1 MKVSGSHVET
11 IESMSQNL
19 FRIKEEQTIQIV
31 TEKLSKEGK
40 HVINIIHGT
49 PSSLMGTVRK
59 SITFLW
65 ETDDEDP
72 LYKKYIE
79 EQNKKKAL
87 ALEANIRARKQEEKK
102 VKLQNDI
109 RRLEKEI
116 NELQSKINDATSQ
129 KAITEKDIKLRE
141 YKLLFSKQGGHI
153 FLIFLLPVSLFCLLI
168 GTIISSDREFLSYFY
183 FSVFFFI
190 VISGWLIYILIKCS
204 VELKNNSGKIKQYL
218 SEIENNKSKVVI
230 LKKSLEEKRKE
241 LNEARNEL
249 NSL

>member
-87 ALEANIRARKQEEKK
+87 ALEAEIRARKQEDKK
-102 VKLQNDI
+102 VKLRNDI

-141 YKLLFSKQGGHI
+141 YKRLLSEQNELVF
-153 FLIFLLPVSLFCLLI
+153 FIFLLPVSLFCLLVGI
-168 GTIISSDREFLSYFY
+168 IISSDKEFLSYFY

-190 VISGWLIYILIKCS
+190 VVSGWLIYILIKYS

-241 LNEARNEL
+241 LIEARNEL
-249 NSL
+249 NGL

>member
-1 MKVSGSHVET
+1 MKVSGSHVEK

-19 FRIKEEQTIQIV
+19 FRIKEEQTIQMT

-49 PSSLMGTVRK
+49 PSSLMGTVTK

-87 ALEANIRARKQEEKK
+87 ALEAEVRAREQKDKK
-102 VKLQNDI
+102 VKLQNNI
-109 RRLEKEI
+109 RQLEKEI
-116 NELQSKINDATSQ
+116 NKLHSKINDATSQ

-141 YKLLFSKQGGHI
+141 YKLLFSKQAGNI
-153 FLIFLLPVSLFCLLI
+153 ILFFFLPVSLFCLLI
-168 GTIISSDREFLSYFY
+168 GIIISSEEEFLSYFY
-183 FSVFFFI
+183 FSVFLFI
-190 VISGWLIYILIKCS
+190 VVSGWLIYILIKCG
-204 VELKNNSGKIKQYL
+204 VELKNNSGKIKQCL
-218 SEIENNKSKVVI
+218 REIENNKSKVDI